1 MIDTHCHIDDEQYA
15 QDLDEYIVR
24 QKTNGVEM
32 MLIPSI
38 NSASLSSVPAICNAY
53 KGYCF
58 PAIGL
63 HPEDVREDWKQVLN
77 EMKQALDNG
86 TSQWIAIG
94 EIGLDYHF
102 DTTFKQEQKAVLREQ
117 MQWAAEKHL
126 PVMIHSRDSTE
137 DLLNIL
143 KEYPSVVGVLHCFSG
158 SKEVA
163 QQAIRMGYYLGIG
176 GVITFKNSKLAQHL
190 DGIPLDRLLLETD
203 APYMAPVPYRGKRN
217 ESQWMRYVAER
228 LAEVYHC
235 TVDYIDQTTTTNAKR
250 LFNLP

>member
-15 QDLDEYIVR
+15 PDLDEYIAR
-24 QKTNGVEM
+24 QKANGVEL

-38 NSASLSSVPAICNAY
+38 DSASLKSVPQVCNRY
-53 KGYCF
+53 NGYCY

-63 HPEDVREDWKQVLN
+63 HPEEVREDWRQVLH
-77 EMKQALDNG
+77 EMRQALDEG
-86 TSQWIAIG
+86 ETKWIAIG
-94 EIGLDYHF
+94 EVGLDYHF
-102 DTTFKQEQKAVLREQ
+102 STTFKQEQQAVLREQ
-117 MQWAAEKHL
+117 MRWAAEKHL

-143 KEYPSVVGVLHCFSG
+143 KEFPTVVGVLHCFSG
-158 SKEVA
+158 SREVA
-163 QQAIRMGYYLGIG
+163 LQAIKIGYYLGIG

-190 DGIPLDRLLLETD
+190 EGIPLDRLLLETD
-203 APYMAPVPYRGKRN
+203 APYMSPVPFRGKRN
-217 ESQWMRYVAER
+217 ESQWMKYVAER

-235 TVDYIDQTTTTNAKR
+235 SIEHIDQATTANAKR